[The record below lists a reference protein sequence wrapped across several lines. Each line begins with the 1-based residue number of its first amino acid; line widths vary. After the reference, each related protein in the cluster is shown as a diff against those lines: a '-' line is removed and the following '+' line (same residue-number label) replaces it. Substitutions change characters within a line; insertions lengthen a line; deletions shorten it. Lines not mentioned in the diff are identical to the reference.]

1 MREGEFCL
9 QGKIVRAVH
18 AEGGSVG
25 HPQAVLPVQQHG
37 RRPEGV
43 QVPDDGPKTILRRFV
58 AHEYTAVVHEDVS
71 GAGFQD
77 LGDAPVLVRNGQAA
91 EASGFRLYGHPV
103 HRGNPKVPFA
113 GRQDVV
119 DLVIW
124 QP

>member
-1 MREGEFCL
+1 M
-9 QGKIVRAVH
+9 
-18 AEGGSVG
+18 
-25 HPQAVLPVQQHG
+25 PVQNDG
-37 RRPEGV
+37 WCPEGV
-43 QVPDDGPKTILRRFV
+43 EVSDNGTEPVFRCIITEED
-58 AHEYTAVVHEDVS
+58 AAVVQENVS